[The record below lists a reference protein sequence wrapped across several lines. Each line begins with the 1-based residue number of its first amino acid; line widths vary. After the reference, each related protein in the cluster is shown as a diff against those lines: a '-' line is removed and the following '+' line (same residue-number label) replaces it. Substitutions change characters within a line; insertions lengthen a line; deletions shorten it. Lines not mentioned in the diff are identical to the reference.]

1 MDGRGNQMKKSRS
14 VVNKIREK
22 HNYQGNI
29 INEMNQNFSQNTME
43 NALPFTD
50 KKTEAE
56 LKRSEVHYQFLN
68 NLFQTI
74 PCAIVHYSCSPIPK
88 MKYCNRAAIAFCG
101 FEDNA
106 GYERLL
112 GLGFN
117 RFIPAEWTSY
127 VNHLFV
133 QAFEKADPIIFEY
146 QMCKVDGSLFWI
158 KGILQRI
165 FSEEE
170 GVLFQSIYI
179 DVTKT
184 KNVYSD
190 KEKNVLQM
198 DELVE
203 NVPAGIIIFEV
214 TDRVRGL
221 YANDGFC
228 EMTGYK
234 KEEYRDLMMED
245 ALFCVYSDDVE
256 LVTTVLQRSMHQ
268 NKPIDLNF
276 RMAQPNHE
284 FRWVNVKAK
293 IIEHNE
299 EKVIYYAV
307 FTDIANL
314 NQTQEKLD
322 QIKGHE
328 LTQDNLKAVL
338 NSAKKVKEAK
348 QEFFS
353 LISQEIVAPLN
364 EINERLELLEQQ
376 EHLFGNECLESA
388 KTSARD
394 VTKLLSDILSIF
406 Q

>member
-1 MDGRGNQMKKSRS
+1 MKKSRS
-14 VVNKIREK
+14 VVNTIREK

-29 INEMNQNFSQNTME
+29 INEMNQNYTKDSLENT
-43 NALPFTD
+43 LSSTD
-50 KKTEAE
+50 KRTESE
-56 LKRSEVHYQFLN
+56 IKRSEVHYQFLN

-101 FEDNA
+101 FEDNI

-127 VNHLFV
+127 VNQLFV
-133 QAFEKADPIIFEY
+133 QAFEKSEPIIFEY
-146 QMCKVDGSLFWI
+146 QMCRVDGSLFWI

-184 KNVYSD
+184 KNVFTD
-190 KEKNVLQM
+190 KEKDVLQM
-198 DELVE
+198 NKLVE
-203 NVPAGIIIFEV
+203 NIPAGIIIFEV

-221 YANDGFC
+221 FANDGFC
-228 EMTGYK
+228 EMAGYK
-234 KEEYRDLMMED
+234 KEEVRDLMMED
-245 ALFCVYSDDVE
+245 ALFCVYSDDLE
-256 LVTTVLQRSMHQ
+256 LITTALQRSMHQ

-276 RMAQPNHE
+276 RMAQPRQA

-299 EKVIYYAV
+299 DKVIYYAV
-307 FTDIANL
+307 FTDIITL
-314 NQTQEKLD
+314 NQVQEKFD
-322 QIKGHE
+322 QIKEHE
-328 LTQDNLKAVL
+328 LTQDNLKTVL
-338 NSAKKVKEAK
+338 DSARKVNEAK

-353 LISQEIVAPLN
+353 RISQEIVAPIN

-376 EHLFGNECLESA
+376 ERLFGNECLESA

-394 VTKLLSDILSIF
+394 LAKLIRDILSIF
-406 Q
+406 QVV